1 MTNKKLDRAIDE
13 QSGNGP
19 CECCG
24 KYLNRYSTDPTLT
37 VWMMEEMM
45 KDSGWDRMAANI
57 SDILSDSASLPLE
70 RAVAEAFLAH
80 LKAKEGR

>member
-24 KYLNRYSTDPTLT
+24 NYLNRYSTDPVKT
-37 VWMMEEMM
+37 VWMMKEMV
-45 KDSGWDRMAANI
+45 KAENWDRMAANI
-57 SDILSDSASLPLE
+57 SDILSDSAILPLE